1 MNLLKLKVEEKTLND
16 TGEVC
21 VKRDLSDLQN
31 KSNVCEV
38 ARVDGKFK
46 AMFQSQKR
54 VFNAAALHRDSE
66 NQEIKIKVLLTLP
79 INIYMNVCVCVDLC
93 HMSKRARAHTRM
105 QMK

>member
-1 MNLLKLKVEEKTLND
+1 MNLLKLKVEEETLND

-54 VFNAAALHRDSE
+54 VFNAAALHRDLE
-66 NQEIKIKVLLTLP
+66 NQEIKVKVLLTLP
-79 INIYMNVCVCVDLC
+79 INIYMNVCVCVSTCVICLYV
-93 HMSKRARAHTRM
+93 HARTLAC
-105 QMK
+105 K